1 MVRMFSKSLTF
12 LSRAGA
18 VAVLAAGLTGCS
30 LKTMAVNAVA
40 NSLAAP
46 SDVMTRDNDPEL
58 IKDAIPFGL
67 KTYESL
73 LESVPKNQGLLIA
86 TCSGYTSYAYGFV
99 ETPAELLQFTDQS
112 AARLGIERSLNMYLR
127 AKDFC
132 MRAMELRFPGIGKKL
147 LLDPVA
153 AVANTKKED
162 VELLYWTAASW
173 GSAMSLGKD
182 QPDLVADFPV
192 VRALAERALA
202 LNPNWSNGTIHELF
216 ITLDS
221 QPEMLGG
228 DPARARK
235 HFDEAIRIQ
244 KGQLPG
250 PYVELAEGVSL
261 SIPDRAEYEKLMK
274 QAVALDPNAQPS
286 VRLVSLIM
294 QRRAKGM
301 LEHLDDLFAA
311 K

>member
-1 MVRMFSKSLTF
+1 MFPRSFSV

-18 VAVLAAGLTGCS
+18 VALLAAGLSGCS
-30 LKTMAVNAVA
+30 IKGMAVNAVA

-58 IKDAIPFGL
+58 IRDAIPFGL

-73 LESVPKNQGLLIA
+73 LESVPKNQPLLIA

-99 ETPAELLQFTDQS
+99 QTPAELQQFTDRS
-112 AARLGIERSLNMYLR
+112 LSRAGIDRALNMYLR
-127 AKDFC
+127 AKGFC
-132 MRAMELRFPGIGKKL
+132 MRALELRYPGIGKQL
-147 LLDPVA
+147 LMDPEK
-153 AVANTKKED
+153 AVATMKKKD

-192 VRALAERALA
+192 VRALADRALA
-202 LNPNWSNGTIHELF
+202 LDPEWSNGTIHELF

-221 QPEMLGG
+221 QPEVLGG
-228 DPARARK
+228 SPERARK
-235 HFDEAIRIQ
+235 HFAEAIRIQ

-250 PYVELAEGVSL
+250 PYVELAEGQ
-261 SIPDRAEYEKLMK
+261 SITNQDRAEFEKLMN
-274 QAVALDPNAQPS
+274 QAIALDPGAQPS

-294 QRRAKGM
+294 QGRAKGL
-301 LEHLDDLFAA
+301 LEHIDELFA